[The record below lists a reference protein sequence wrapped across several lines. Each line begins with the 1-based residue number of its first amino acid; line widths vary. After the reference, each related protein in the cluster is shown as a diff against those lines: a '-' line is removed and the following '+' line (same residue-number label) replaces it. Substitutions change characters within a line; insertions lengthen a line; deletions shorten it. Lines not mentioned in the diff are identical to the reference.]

1 MTFPRLAAQST
12 RVRIVQLVDARGD
25 PAFVAAHWPQSS
37 NAFFPAERTT
47 NSRLF
52 DSRESLELDLELV
65 DARREAE
72 VAKHLTE
79 NRLRIGVSLEN
90 A

>member
-12 RVRIVQLVDARGD
+12 RVRIVQLVDLCGD
-25 PAFVAAHWPQSS
+25 SWPQSS

-52 DSRESLELDLELV
+52 DSREFSELDFELV

-72 VAKHLTE
+72 VAKHLT
-79 NRLRIGVSLEN
+79 GPSLEN